1 MSEEPEKAAWRGGP
15 SQLVN
20 LPAFVASAMVAMIFF
35 VVGPNF
41 QGAQNYIMLGA
52 LIPALW
58 AGWKWLTVRCHRFEI
73 STERL
78 KIFEGV
84 LNRTVNE
91 VELYRVKDTQI
102 QQPILYRLFGL
113 GHVILET
120 SDRSHPRATLNA
132 IKNPREVGE
141 ILRREVESLRDKKR
155 VREVDFDES
164 GDSEFGSE
172 LG

>member
-1 MSEEPEKAAWRGGP
+1 
-15 SQLVN
+15 
-20 LPAFVASAMVAMIFF
+20 MIFF
-35 VVGPNF
+35 VVGPRF
-41 QGAQNYIMLGA
+41 PEIQNYIMLGA

-78 KIFEGV
+78 KMFEGV
-84 LNRTVNE
+84 LNRSVDE
-91 VELYRVKDTQI
+91 IELYRVKDTQI

-120 SDRSHPRATLNA
+120 SDRSHPKATLNA
-132 IKNPREVGE
+132 IKGPREVGE

-164 GDSEFGSE
+164 GDSEFGDE
-172 LG
+172 IG

>member
-102 QQPILYRLFGL
+102 QQPILFRLFGL

-141 ILRREVESLRDKKR
+141 ILRREVEALRDKKR

-172 LG
+172 VG

>member
-1 MSEEPEKAAWRGGP
+1 
-15 SQLVN
+15 
-20 LPAFVASAMVAMIFF
+20 
-35 VVGPNF
+35 
-41 QGAQNYIMLGA
+41 MLGA

-78 KIFEGV
+78 KMFEGV
-84 LNRTVNE
+84 LNRSVDE
-91 VELYRVKDTQI
+91 IELYRVKDTQI

-120 SDRSHPRATLNA
+120 SDRSHPKATLNA
-132 IKNPREVGE
+132 IKAPREVGE

-164 GDSEFGSE
+164 GDSEFGDE

>member
-1 MSEEPEKAAWRGGP
+1 MSDDPEKIVWKGGP
-15 SQLVN
+15 SQIVN
-20 LPAFVASAMVAMIFF
+20 LPAFLASALVAMVFI
-35 VVGPNF
+35 VVGPQF
-41 QGAQNYIMLGA
+41 SAIQNYIMLGA

-102 QQPILYRLFGL
+102 QQPILFRLFGL

>member
-1 MSEEPEKAAWRGGP
+1 
-15 SQLVN
+15 
-20 LPAFVASAMVAMIFF
+20 
-35 VVGPNF
+35 
-41 QGAQNYIMLGA
+41 MLGA

-78 KIFEGV
+78 KMFEGV
-84 LNRTVNE
+84 LNRSVDE
-91 VELYRVKDTQI
+91 IELYRVKDTQI

-120 SDRSHPRATLNA
+120 SDRSHPKATLNA
-132 IKNPREVGE
+132 IKDPREVGE

-164 GDSEFGSE
+164 GDSEFGDE

>member
-1 MSEEPEKAAWRGGP
+1 
-15 SQLVN
+15 
-20 LPAFVASAMVAMIFF
+20 MIFF
-35 VVGPNF
+35 VVGPRF
-41 QGAQNYIMLGA
+41 PEIQNYIMLGA

-78 KIFEGV
+78 KMFEGV
-84 LNRTVNE
+84 LNRSVDE
-91 VELYRVKDTQI
+91 IELYRVKDTQI

-120 SDRSHPRATLNA
+120 SDRSHPKATLNA
-132 IKNPREVGE
+132 IKDPREVGE

-164 GDSEFGSE
+164 GDSEFGDE

>member
-41 QGAQNYIMLGA
+41 QGVQNYIMLGA

-102 QQPILYRLFGL
+102 QQPILFRLFGL

-141 ILRREVESLRDKKR
+141 ILRREVEALRDKKR

>member
-41 QGAQNYIMLGA
+41 QGVQNYIMLGA

>member
-141 ILRREVESLRDKKR
+141 ILRREVEALRDKKR

>member
-20 LPAFVASAMVAMIFF
+20 LPAFVASAVVASIFF
-35 VVGPNF
+35 VVGPRF
-41 QGAQNYIMLGA
+41 PEIQNYIMLGA

-78 KIFEGV
+78 KMFEGV
-84 LNRTVNE
+84 LNRSVDE
-91 VELYRVKDTQI
+91 IELYRVKDTQI

-120 SDRSHPRATLNA
+120 SDRSHPKATLNA
-132 IKNPREVGE
+132 IKAPREVGE

-164 GDSEFGSE
+164 GDSEFGDE

>member
-41 QGAQNYIMLGA
+41 QGVQNYIMLGA

-102 QQPILYRLFGL
+102 QQPILFRLFGL

-141 ILRREVESLRDKKR
+141 ILRREVEALRDKKR

-172 LG
+172 MG

>member
-102 QQPILYRLFGL
+102 QQPILFRLFGL

-141 ILRREVESLRDKKR
+141 ILRREVEALRDKKR

>member
-41 QGAQNYIMLGA
+41 QGVQNYIMLGA

-102 QQPILYRLFGL
+102 QQPILFRLFGL

-141 ILRREVESLRDKKR
+141 ILRREVEALRDKKR

-172 LG
+172 VG

>member
-1 MSEEPEKAAWRGGP
+1 
-15 SQLVN
+15 
-20 LPAFVASAMVAMIFF
+20 MIFF
-35 VVGPNF
+35 VVGPRF
-41 QGAQNYIMLGA
+41 PEIQNYIMLGA

-78 KIFEGV
+78 KMFEGV
-84 LNRTVNE
+84 LNRSVDE
-91 VELYRVKDTQI
+91 IELYRVKDTQI

-120 SDRSHPRATLNA
+120 SDRSHPKATLNA
-132 IKNPREVGE
+132 IKDPREVGE

-164 GDSEFGSE
+164 GDSEFGDE
-172 LG
+172 IG

>member
-20 LPAFVASAMVAMIFF
+20 LPAFVASAVVAMSFF
-35 VVGPNF
+35 VVGPRF
-41 QGAQNYIMLGA
+41 PEIQNYIMLGA

-78 KIFEGV
+78 KMFEGV
-84 LNRTVNE
+84 LNRSVDE
-91 VELYRVKDTQI
+91 IELYRVKDTQI

-120 SDRSHPRATLNA
+120 SDRSHPKATLNA
-132 IKNPREVGE
+132 IKDPREVGE

-164 GDSEFGSE
+164 GDSEFGDE

>member
-41 QGAQNYIMLGA
+41 QGVQNYIMLGA

-102 QQPILYRLFGL
+102 QQPILFRHFGL

-141 ILRREVESLRDKKR
+141 ILRREVEALRDKKR

>member
-35 VVGPNF
+35 VVWPKF
-41 QGAQNYIMLGA
+41 QMVQNYIMLGA

>member
-20 LPAFVASAMVAMIFF
+20 LPAFVASAVVASFF
-35 VVGPNF
+35 LVVGPRF
-41 QGAQNYIMLGA
+41 PDVQNYIMLGA

-78 KIFEGV
+78 KMFEGV
-84 LNRTVNE
+84 LNRSVDE
-91 VELYRVKDTQI
+91 IELYRVKDTQI

-120 SDRSHPRATLNA
+120 SDRSHPKATLNA
-132 IKNPREVGE
+132 IKGPREVGE

-164 GDSEFGSE
+164 GDSEFGDE